1 MENYDYILN
10 YTKLL
15 VFDHLFQT
23 ANGFYTSFIFRVI
36 YIYIYIYIYM
46 CVCVCVCVCSVVN
59 KLWPFCINDS
69 TRPLVC
75 QSVFISE
82 TTNASGN
89 LPKRKAFAL

>member
-10 YTKLL
+10 YTKL
-15 VFDHLFQT
+15 FDHLFQT
-23 ANGFYTSFIFRVI
+23 VTGFYTYFTFRAI
-36 YIYIYIYIYM
+36 YIYIYYIYTHIH
-46 CVCVCVCVCSVVN
+46 VCVCVCVCSMVN
-59 KLWPFCINDS
+59 KLWPFCINHS

-89 LPKRKAFAL
+89 LTTQKAFVL